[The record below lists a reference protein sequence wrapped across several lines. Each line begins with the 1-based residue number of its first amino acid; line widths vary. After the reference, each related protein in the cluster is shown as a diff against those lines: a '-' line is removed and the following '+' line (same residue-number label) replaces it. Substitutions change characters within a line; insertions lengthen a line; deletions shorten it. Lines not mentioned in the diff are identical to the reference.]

1 MESTGLIDLHHHVV
15 PPALAQALATQ
26 IGSGGTAGLSM
37 PPWSREGMVSFMD
50 GNGVAVAVA
59 STGFGVHFGDDR
71 RAAELARRCND
82 YVAELVR
89 DRPDRFGGFGV
100 LPLPSVD
107 EALTELDRI
116 HDELGLDGVMLS
128 TNYAGVYLG
137 DPAFDRVFD
146 ALQARGATVFVHP
159 TESPDAA
166 AHALGVPDFLIDY
179 VADTTR
185 AVTRLHYS
193 NTFARTPDVK
203 YVLSHAGGTVPYIV
217 QRFDL
222 LDSLPAVPGGEQR
235 GSARE
240 QFRRLYWDT
249 AIAFQQPVLGLVRD
263 VIGLDRVVFGSDT
276 PYAPGQSEAGAAAV
290 RGADYLTADERA
302 AIGWRNAQHLL
313 PRLADSPTA
322 R

>member
-1 MESTGLIDLHHHVV
+1 MEHAGLIDLHHHVV
-15 PPALAQALATQ
+15 PPALAETLAQFVGT
-26 IGSGGTAGLSM
+26 GGTSGLSM

-50 GNGVAVAVA
+50 DYGVALAVT
-59 STGFGVHFGDDR
+59 ST
-71 RAAELARRCND
+71 
-82 YVAELVR
+82 
-89 DRPDRFGGFGV
+89 GFGV

-107 EALTELDRI
+107 AALSEIDRI

-146 ALQARGATVFVHP
+146 AFQARGTTVFVHP

-166 AHALGVPDFLIDY
+166 ARTLGVPDFLIDY

-185 AVTRLHYS
+185 AITRLHYS

-203 YVLSHAGGTVPYIV
+203 YVFSHAGGTIPYIV

-222 LDSLPAVPGGEQR
+222 LDSLPAVPGAEER
-235 GSARE
+235 GTARE

-249 AIAFQQPVLGLVRD
+249 AIAFQNPVLGLARD
-263 VIGLDRVVFGSDT
+263 VIGLDRLVFGSDS
-276 PYAPGQSEAGAAAV
+276 PYAPGQSEAGATAIG
-290 RGADYLTADERA
+290 GADYLTADERA
-302 AIGWRNAQHLL
+302 AIGWRNAQDLL
-313 PRLADSPTA
+313 PRLARAS
-322 R
+322 